1 MDSGENQPNE
11 ALSLDAVTLGLAR
24 IALMARS
31 RSPVLA
37 TIHGAARIR
46 TTSRIAKMPRIR
58 MIRNRDRLG
67 VFGGACSLMTLPPGW
82 LLMRVLSVPRRRPP
96 ETRSTF

>member
-24 IALMARS
+24 IPLMARS

-37 TIHGAARIR
+37 TIHGAARMR
-46 TTSRIAKMPRIR
+46 ATSRIAKMPRIR
-58 MIRNRDRLG
+58 TIRNHRRFG
-67 VFGGACSLMTLPPGW
+67 VLGGACSLMTLPPGW
-82 LLMRVLSVPRRRPP
+82 ALECIDPSATPAWDAMC
-96 ETRSTF
+96 